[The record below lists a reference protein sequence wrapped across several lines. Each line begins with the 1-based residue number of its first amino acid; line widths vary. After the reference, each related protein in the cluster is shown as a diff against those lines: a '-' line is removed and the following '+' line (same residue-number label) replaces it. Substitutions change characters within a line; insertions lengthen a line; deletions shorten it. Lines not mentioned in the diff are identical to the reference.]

1 MNAPLFRAL
10 ILVTLAIAGA
20 CAPRVRV
27 SNVAPPSPDK
37 FAELWQAPQDLASR
51 DLFHGPGGADAK
63 PAADAPFTWI
73 STDATGYSPGYDVRG
88 ADGRSWSVKLGS
100 EAQSEIVASR
110 ILWAIGYHQPATYY
124 VSNWQLAGG
133 PGGQQ
138 QPGRFRLESEEAEV
152 IGDWSWAENEFLG
165 TQQYQ
170 GLIVANILLSNWDWK
185 TSNNKIYRHKSN
197 TSPPQRYVVR
207 DLGASLGK
215 TTPSR
220 LFWILPI
227 QVRGFGQGSRN
238 NIDDFESQGFI
249 ERVDENQVEFDFD
262 SIYGSVVD
270 LVHPSSVRW
279 VSEWLNRVSDAQ
291 WDDAFRAAEY
301 SPELRARF
309 IRKIKSKIAEGL
321 AVS

>member
-10 ILVTLAIAGA
+10 ILVTLAVAAA

-27 SNVAPPSPDK
+27 SNVAPPSADK
-37 FAELWQAPQDLASR
+37 FAELWQAPQDLATR
-51 DLFHGPGGADAK
+51 DLFHGPGGADGK

-73 STDATGYSPGYDVRG
+73 STDTTGYSPGYDVRG

-138 QPGRFRLESEEAEV
+138 QPGRFRLESEDAEV

-170 GLIVANILLSNWDWK
+170 GLIVANVLLSNWDWK
-185 TSNNKIYRHKSN
+185 TSNNKIYRYKSK

-238 NIDDFESQGFI
+238 NIDDFEAQGFI

-301 SPELRARF
+301 SPEVRARF